1 MSLFSETLELLRE
14 LIGNACVNDLTA
26 DSGGERRTAETL
38 KAFFAETPNVQVAE
52 FEPHPGRVSV
62 IFTVAGQ
69 DPGAEPLTLMGHTDV
84 VPVDRDAW
92 SREPFAAE
100 VEDGVLYGRG
110 AMDMLFITAAM
121 AAVTRDVARS
131 GRPAGTLTFAALAD
145 EEARG
150 GLGAGWLA
158 EHAPE
163 AMSWK
168 NALSETGGAHLP
180 VADGSDAVVIYV
192 GEKGAAQRRLSVTG
206 DAGHGSTP
214 FGRDSAIAK
223 IGEVARRIAD
233 LRPPVTDSPTW
244 RGFVRAFRFDPATE
258 EALLADSGEDAC
270 GLWRSGRI
278 RARFL
283 ARHVLADGAA
293 RRRADQRVALPS
305 VARNG
310 YPPASRPGPG
320 HYRRPVARRPRGYG
334 RRGDHRAVDLRAG
347 DRVPRRGPLW
357 DALVATVQEEFPA
370 AAIVPVLAT
379 GGSDLRF
386 ARKLGGVGYGFALHG
401 AGRDLAAVNRQ
412 LHAHDE
418 HVHLEDVELTVAAY
432 RRLVERFVVS
442 PEAD

>member
-258 EALLADSGEDAC
+258 EALLADSGEDAYAAF
-270 GLWRSGRI
+270 GD
-278 RARFL
+278 L
-283 ARHVLADGAA
+283 AAYAHAFSHDTFSQTV
-293 RRRADQRVALPS
+293 
-305 VARNG
+305 
-310 YPPASRPGPG
+310 
-320 HYRRPVARRPRGYG
+320 
-334 RRGDHRAVDLRAG
+334 LRAG
-347 DRVPRRGPLW
+347 GPINVLPSRASLEMDIRPLPGQDQDTI
-357 DALVATVQEEFPA
+357 DALLRDALGDMAGEVTIERLICEPATESPA
-370 AAIVPVLAT
+370 EGPCGMRSWPRCRRNSQRPPSSPCWPREGRICGSPANWAGWAMGSRSTARAAIW
-379 GGSDLRF
+379 LR
-386 ARKLGGVGYGFALHG
+386 LI
-401 AGRDLAAVNRQ
+401 
-412 LHAHDE
+412 
-418 HVHLEDVELTVAAY
+418 
-432 RRLVERFVVS
+432 VS
-442 PEAD
+442 STPTMNMCTWKTWS